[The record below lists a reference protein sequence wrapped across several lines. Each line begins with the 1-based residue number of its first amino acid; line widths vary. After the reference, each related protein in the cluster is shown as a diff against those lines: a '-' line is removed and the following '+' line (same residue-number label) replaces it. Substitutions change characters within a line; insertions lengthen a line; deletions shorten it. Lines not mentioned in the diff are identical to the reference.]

1 MIGRLVMGHV
11 GGYVT
16 FSYGTFRYGMKS
28 NAKFRVWDLLY
39 RTAVY
44 SIQSRGFF
52 SSSCEV
58 LTLLY
63 TVLYEEQSRQQI
75 CQILCTIY
83 QCILLVNVQCV
94 ISFVVSNTVM
104 TFTMYEHLLLYTNI
118 TYVSPSG
125 F

>member
-44 SIQSRGFF
+44 SIQCRGFF

-83 QCILLVNVQCV
+83 QCITDQCPV
-94 ISFVVSNTVM
+94 CNFYYCTLILHMSVPQAFDY
-104 TFTMYEHLLLYTNI
+104 FCIHRCW
-118 TYVSPSG
+118 
-125 F
+125 